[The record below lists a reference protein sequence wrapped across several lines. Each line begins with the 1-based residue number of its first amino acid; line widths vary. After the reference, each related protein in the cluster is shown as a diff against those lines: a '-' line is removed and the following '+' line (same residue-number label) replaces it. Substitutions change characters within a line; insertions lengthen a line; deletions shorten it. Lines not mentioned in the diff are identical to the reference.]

1 MELVWRFEKVCE
13 HLAPKACYD
22 ARSAR
27 SSVDVLWPFL
37 QPLLIWPRWVL
48 AAAQGIIVV
57 VCGLSCPRAYVIL
70 APQPGIKPTP
80 LALESGHSATEPPG
94 SPPCLIS
101 SFPLWPLSR
110 IFWALPPSFVVFVV
124 QSFSS
129 WVQLF
134 VTPWTAACQAVLH
147 HLMEF
152 AQTYLFFLYMISWGI
167 FMTYTSPP

>member
-1 MELVWRFEKVCE
+1 MCE

-152 AQTYLFFLYMISWGI
+152 AQTYLFFLYMIS
-167 FMTYTSPP
+167 